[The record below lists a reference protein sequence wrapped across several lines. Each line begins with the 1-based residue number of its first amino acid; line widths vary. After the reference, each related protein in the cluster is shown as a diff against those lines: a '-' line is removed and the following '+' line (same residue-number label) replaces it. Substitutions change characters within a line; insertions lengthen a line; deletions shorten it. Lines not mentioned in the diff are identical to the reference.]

1 MAVSREEEWYP
12 TIIRV
17 ICLYK
22 LVVFKQ
28 NKEKGTLWIEYPG
41 MWKDELASLLL
52 CSVSMSVLCIKNLD
66 QIPLLLI
73 TVVRSKDC

>member
-1 MAVSREEEWYP
+1 MVTHNSKSDLP
-12 TIIRV
+12 
-17 ICLYK
+17 

-73 TVVRSKDC
+73 AGVSCC